1 MMIPIAI
8 LAALQSAPDT
18 APPRF
23 VDRSAEMGIA
33 PAGGHAAWG
42 DANADGWSDLWAGG
56 VLWLNR
62 EGKSFT
68 RVDAPGEGVIAD
80 IDNDGVGDLVSFAPI
95 AVSRGVRE
103 GDGVRFEPVKL
114 PELPTTISRGVA
126 VADPHGELVAAN
138 V

>member
-1 MMIPIAI
+1 MMTPIAI

-18 APPRF
+18 ASPRF

-62 EGKSFT
+62 EGKDWPHPSHP
-68 RVDAPGEGVIAD
+68 APVQVAELNALCALWLPPTK
-80 IDNDGVGDLVSFAPI
+80 GDPPARLSSSA
-95 AVSRGVRE
+95 
-103 GDGVRFEPVKL
+103 
-114 PELPTTISRGVA
+114 
-126 VADPHGELVAAN
+126 
-138 V
+138 